1 MQGNAAARENG
12 RDAMFD
18 NLKGI
23 LMVLVVYAHVYDN
36 LGVQYGWL
44 NWLRVGLLMVLMP
57 LFLFISGY
65 FGKKLEKRRA
75 GTLEGCLL
83 PFLIFNTLF
92 YLVSLPFDGGFTYN
106 LLTPLKMYWFL
117 VALMLYRLL
126 LPELSKIRGLFV
138 ISIVVALI
146 VGVDPNVGRVLSL
159 SRAIC
164 FFPFYLMGIYCS
176 KERMDKLR
184 RTPPALAIGLF
195 VACTAAGVLL
205 GNAFDALSPS
215 NSHHPYHMV
224 NCYWDQ
230 SLNFADVGGPVMRA
244 SLYVLAPLM
253 CLVFLSCTRS
263 KVGIFTAIGRNSM
276 AVYLFH
282 AFPQFILDWVVR
294 DILHIEFSGVI
305 GLVIMLAYS
314 YIVARILAVQKI
326 TDVYNKVMDRLNAA
340 VFRSKEAAAVK

>member
-1 MQGNAAARENG
+1 MQQAAAQEKG
-12 RDAMFD
+12 RDCMFD

-44 NWLRVGLLMVLMP
+44 NWLRCGLLMVLMP

-65 FGKKLEKRRA
+65 FGKNLEKRRA
-75 GTLEGCLL
+75 GTLQGCLL
-83 PFLIFNTLF
+83 PFLIFNALF
-92 YLVSLPFDGGFTYN
+92 YLVSLPFGGGFTYN

-126 LPELSKIRGLFV
+126 LPELSKIRGLFI

-159 SRAIC
+159 SRALC

-184 RTPPALAIGLF
+184 RTSPFLSVGLF
-195 VACTAAGVLL
+195 LVCTAAGVLL
-205 GNAFDALSPS
+205 SHLFGAPSPS
-215 NSHHPYHMV
+215 NSHHPYHGV

-230 SLNFADVGGPVMRA
+230 SLNWAELAGPLMRA

-253 CLVFLSCTRS
+253 FFVFLTCIRS
-263 KVGIFTAIGRNSM
+263 KIGIFTAIGRNSM

-282 AFPQFILDWVVR
+282 AFPQFMLDWVVR
-294 DILHIEFSGVI
+294 DILQIEFSGVV

-314 YIVARILAVQKI
+314 YIVARILAIQKV
-326 TDVYNKVMDRLNAA
+326 TDIYNIVMDRLNAVIFPA
-340 VFRSKEAAAVK
+340 KQPVSTK